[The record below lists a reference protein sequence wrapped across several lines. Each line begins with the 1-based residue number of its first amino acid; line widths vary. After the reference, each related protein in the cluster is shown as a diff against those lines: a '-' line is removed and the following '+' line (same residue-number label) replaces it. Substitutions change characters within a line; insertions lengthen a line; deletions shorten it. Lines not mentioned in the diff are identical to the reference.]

1 MQLVNRAFSLA
12 LPKAGRSNPAKIAMM
27 AITTSN
33 SINVNPCCLRFIF
46 IGNSGVQGEKVC
58 LINVV
63 VNQQSGCLTK
73 QKGDPLGIALKNEVI
88 K

>member
-1 MQLVNRAFSLA
+1 
-12 LPKAGRSNPAKIAMM
+12 
-27 AITTSN
+27 
-33 SINVNPCCLRFIF
+33 LRFIF